1 MTTLL
6 TRIMRSP
13 CSLVLNL
20 SVLLLISIP
29 VALPGEETVI
39 VNPSVTAKALTND
52 ALKDIYL
59 GKTSIWDDGT
69 KITVVIVKEGPS
81 NEALMKRLN
90 KSPQQFLSSWKKL
103 VFTGKGAM
111 PELVANDQA
120 MADYIA
126 KTPGAIGYIAKDA
139 VKEGVKELPLQ

>member
-1 MTTLL
+1 M
-6 TRIMRSP
+6 
-13 CSLVLNL
+13 
-20 SVLLLISIP
+20 
-29 VALPGEETVI
+29 
-39 VNPSVTAKALTND
+39 
-52 ALKDIYL
+52 